1 MALHFSHFESV
12 RSLYENLTHRKR
24 RDHMHAGLSLPPRV
38 DDRALTAA
46 HHLKEPAPGLGIDGL
61 LAEGAVEAQQGA

>member
-1 MALHFSHFESV
+1 
-12 RSLYENLTHRKR
+12 
-24 RDHMHAGLSLPPRV
+24 MHAGLSLPPRV

-61 LAEGAVEAQQGA
+61 LAERVPWRRSKVREVASTKPSPAPVSDRIAIGAV